1 MGQRGGKGL
10 KTIHLSYPHQTKNV
24 DIEGP
29 YSLAIGFFDGIHLG
43 HQAVIKNAQR
53 IAQEKEIKTA
63 VMTFD
68 PHPSIVLGKGNEQV
82 FYITP
87 LPQKLELLES
97 MEVDT
102 VFVVRFTSDFAQLT
116 PEGFIQK
123 FILDLGVEHVTAGF
137 DFSFGAFGRG
147 TMDDMEK
154 LANNQFT
161 VHVVDKKSDVVEKIS
176 STRIRAELKAGNMD
190 KARDLLGRPFQI
202 PGVVVHGDNRGK
214 SIGFPTANIQAREG
228 SFIPA
233 TGVYAVKMLVQNE
246 WFDGV
251 CNVGYK
257 PTFKDPEDKK
267 VTIEV
272 HLFNFD
278 KNIYGE
284 EVFVDWYKRIRSE
297 RKFNGIDALIEQI
310 EKDKLTAIKTFNN
323 LL

>member
-1 MGQRGGKGL
+1 MGQGGGKGL
-10 KTIHLSYPHQTKNV
+10 KTIHLSYPHQKKNV

-43 HQAVIKNAQR
+43 HQAVIKNAQK

-87 LPQKLELLES
+87 LPQKLELLEA

-123 FILDLGVEHVTAGF
+123 FILDLGVQHVTAGF

-147 TMDDMEK
+147 TMDDMKK
-154 LANNQFT
+154 LANNQFS
-161 VHVVDKKSDVVEKIS
+161 VHVVEKKSDIVEKIS

-190 KARDLLGRPFQI
+190 KACELLGRPFQI

-272 HLFNFD
+272 HLFSFD

-284 EVFVDWYKRIRSE
+284 EVYVDWYKRIRSE